1 MSELQPNS
9 HKYRAEQKEKAATE
23 TPRAERVVKGVAKT
37 KKKSEFSKL
46 GGMFI
51 SEDAGNI
58 KEYLLMDWLLPNV
71 KKAIVTCVDM
81 LLNGGHTT
89 YDSRSR
95 GGARVSYSS
104 YYDRDRRDD
113 RGTSVSYARNRLDFD
128 DLIFESRGD
137 AEAVLDELFHCLN
150 KYGVVRVA
158 DLYDAAGK
166 TPPYTANRYGWM
178 NLRNAEVVRVSGGDY
193 IIKLPKAAPLD

>member
-23 TPRAERVVKGVAKT
+23 APRVERVVKGSAKT
-37 KKKSEFSKL
+37 KKKSEISKL

-51 SEDAGNI
+51 SEDAGHI

-71 KKAIVTCVDM
+71 KKAIVTTVDM

-89 YDSRSR
+89 YDTRSR

-113 RGTSVSYARNRLDFD
+113 RGSGVSYARTRLDFD
-128 DLIFESRGD
+128 DIVFESRGD

-150 KYGVVRVA
+150 RYGVVRVA

-166 TPPYTANRYGWM
+166 SQPYTANRYGWM